1 MMVYSM
7 TGYGRATAQNGNISA
22 EVEVKS
28 FNSRFLD
35 LSLKLPKILADK
47 ELEIRN
53 TLKERIKRGKVIVNI
68 YIEKN
73 GLSNKIAVIEE
84 NNLKSLI
91 EVLNELRDKA
101 DVKAEIS
108 LENLLSFQNLI
119 FSDQIADNTQEF
131 EVAGK
136 ALNDAII
143 NLLEMREEEGATL
156 VKDLKARLNL
166 ISKSVEEIEKLHP
179 VELTS
184 YYEKLKNR
192 AKELL
197 QDLNQYDD
205 RLKME
210 LALLSE
216 KYDVTEECI
225 RLKSHLEQFNN
236 ALGNGDEVG
245 RRLNFI
251 IQEMNREAN
260 TINSKSI
267 STIITNIGINI
278 KEELEKIR
286 EQIQNIE

>member
-101 DVKAEIS
+101 DVKTEIS

>member
-1 MMVYSM
+1 MVYSM

-101 DVKAEIS
+101 DVKTEIS